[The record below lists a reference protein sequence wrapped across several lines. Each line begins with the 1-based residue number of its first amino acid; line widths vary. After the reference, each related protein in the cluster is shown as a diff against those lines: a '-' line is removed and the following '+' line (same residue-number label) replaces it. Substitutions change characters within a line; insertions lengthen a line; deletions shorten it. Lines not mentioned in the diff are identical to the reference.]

1 MEGTPQDDSDKAG
14 DVTFSSFVLMV
25 GSTALVHLGVAPDPA
40 SGQQKPDLPQAKQVI
55 DLLGVIQEKTTG
67 NLTADEASL
76 LEHLLYDLRVRY
88 LEAAKTG

>member
-1 MEGTPQDDSDKAG
+1 MEGTPQHDSDKPG
-14 DVTFSSFVLMV
+14 EVTFSSFVLMV
-25 GSTALVHLGVAPDPA
+25 GTTALVHLGVTPDPA
-40 SGQQKPDLPQAKQVI
+40 SGQQKPDPAQAKQLI

-88 LEAAKTG
+88 LEAAKTE